1 MMRPKNSQALV
12 AGAALAALL
21 SAAIGVVAQSTPS
34 RSLLAPSKRNH
45 TLAIVDPNTL
55 QVIARAP
62 VGPDPHEV
70 IASSDGKTAYVSIYG
85 GGRYHAL
92 SVIDLVGQR
101 ALPDID
107 TGALNGPHGLAFV
120 GGKVWFTAEGAK
132 AVATYNPVSAKID
145 WIMGTGQN
153 RTHMIYVTPDQKQIY
168 TTNVSSATV
177 SILEKVTLPPM
188 GPPPGMQTPQG
199 SPPPPPGPNEPR
211 MDWNQTVISVGKG
224 DEGFDVSPD
233 GRELWTANAQDGTL
247 SVVDLTT
254 RTVTATLDAKTFGAN
269 RLKFT
274 PDGKLVLISSLGNGD
289 LVIYD
294 AVSRKEFK
302 RVKIGRGAAGI
313 LMDRDGIRA
322 FIACGPDNLR
332 RCTGPEDLRGHES
345 HRCWRRAGRFS
356 LGEPTVTRTQR
367 DRSRSSGPRIFCE
380 PSIGG
385 SIDGTV
391 KDLGSDSRFRHR
403 QTLTYYK
410 EETMT
415 SITRR
420 EFVKGSATLPLA
432 LSTLTTAAR
441 GHAIR
446 AFRDGSGRRWT

>member
-1 MMRPKNSQALV
+1 MDLTAPRHQSQRSKIMRSKVPQLLFAVV
-12 AGAALAALL
+12 AVAAFLFTADR
-21 SAAIGVVAQSTPS
+21 VVAQSTPA
-34 RSLLAPSKRNH
+34 RSILALSKRNH

-92 SVIDLVGQR
+92 SVIDLVGQK

-107 TGALNGPHGLAFV
+107 TGALNGPHGLTFA
-120 GGKVWFTAEGAK
+120 GGKLWFTAEGAK
-132 AVATYNPVSAKID
+132 VVARYDPASAKID

-153 RTHMIYVTPDQKQIY
+153 RTHMLYVTPDEKQIY

-188 GPPPGMQTPQG
+188 GPSPGMRPPPGSQP
-199 SPPPPPGPNEPR
+199 PPPPPGGNQPR
-211 MDWNQTVISVGKG
+211 MDWNETVIPVGKG

-247 SVVDLTT
+247 SVIDLKT
-254 RTVTATLDAKTFGAN
+254 RTVTGTLDAKTFGAN

-274 PDGKLVLISSLGNGD
+274 PDGKYALISMLGDGD

-302 RVKIGRGAAGI
+302 RVQIGHGAAGI
-313 LMDRDGIRA
+313 LMDPVGNRA
-322 FIACGPDNLR
+322 FVACGPDNYVAVPDLKTLEV
-332 RCTGPEDLRGHES
+332 TGHIDVG
-345 HRCWRRAGRFS
+345 
-356 LGEPTVTRTQR
+356 GEP
-367 DRSRSSGPRIFCE
+367 
-380 PSIGG
+380 
-385 SIDGTV
+385 DG
-391 KDLGSDSRFRHR
+391 
-403 QTLTYYK
+403 
-410 EETMT
+410 
-415 SITRR
+415 
-420 EFVKGSATLPLA
+420 LA
-432 LSTLTTAAR
+432 WAVR
-441 GHAIR
+441 P
-446 AFRDGSGRRWT
+446 